1 VSAKRT
7 SPCARGPRNHA
18 AKHAKSVGCL
28 ARLTDRILAGVDVK
42 ARSPSEVR
50 QIGPFRTLT
59 ALDGSAWGAEYL
71 AARVDGGNGRAIV
84 RLLVLGGIAA
94 APKKR
99 LKRRLE
105 EARRLAHPNLE
116 PVLDVVD
123 DRSALIAVTERV
135 PGVTLS
141 DVLGR
146 SSALDAGTVA
156 AVALQIASGLQA
168 LHEHAD
174 RRGRPLEWVHCHVSP
189 RTILLSFDGRAVLSK
204 VGIGQLVSAKNGFGY
219 FSPEQARSGPVD
231 RRSDIFAL
239 GLVLYEGLTGSSPF
253 SHRSLPDYMLSVLSD
268 EAKNPCELRPE
279 LAPELGEITLR
290 CLEREP
296 ERRFGDARELA
307 EALRACPG
315 VDTAASERL
324 STLLAEHFARERS
337 AEEQLTLS
345 AGPGEVS
352 LGRTSPAA
360 AGASGLRLR
369 RVFLLLILV
378 IALAI
383 VVWAVVRTA

>member
-1 VSAKRT
+1 MEL
-7 SPCARGPRNHA
+7 GF
-18 AKHAKSVGCL
+18 
-28 ARLTDRILAGVDVK
+28 LAGVDVE
-42 ARSPSEVR
+42 ARFPSEVR
-50 QIGPFRTLT
+50 QIGPFRTLA
-59 ALDGSAWGAEYL
+59 ALDGTSWGAEYL
-71 AARVDGGNGRAIV
+71 AANVDGGNGRAIV
-84 RLLVLGGIAA
+84 RLLVLRGIAA

-99 LKRRLE
+99 LKRQLE
-105 EARRLAHPNLE
+105 EARRLLHPNLE
-116 PVLDVVD
+116 PVLDVMD

-146 SSALDAGTVA
+146 LSALDAGTVA
-156 AVALQIASGLQA
+156 AVALQVASGLQA
-168 LHEHAD
+168 LHDHAD
-174 RRGRPLEWVHCHVSP
+174 RRGRPLEWVHGHVSP

-204 VGIGQLVSAKNGFGY
+204 VGLGQLVSAKNGFEY
-219 FSPEQARSGPVD
+219 FSPEQARSGPLD
-231 RRSDIFAL
+231 RKSDVFAL

-315 VDTAASERL
+315 VDTAASQERL
-324 STLLAEHFARERS
+324 STLLTEHFARERS

-345 AGPGEVS
+345 ADAGEVS
-352 LGRTSPAA
+352 QGRAPSAA
-360 AGASGLRLR
+360 AGVGASRFR
-369 RVFLLLILV
+369 PVFLLLILA

-383 VVWAVVRTA
+383 VAWAAVRGA